1 MFPSATQFATQL
13 DDYRNGGQGI
23 SGQLAEAGS
32 SDEFPPLGRDG
43 VSQQQQ
49 QEQQQQQQIQDLN
62 QGQSNTQQQQQQQAG
77 NGIVGDTQNG

>member
-49 QEQQQQQQIQDLN
+49 QEQQQQQQQIQDLN
-62 QGQSNTQQQQQQQAG
+62 QGQSNAQQQQQAG